1 MRILISDIKKL
12 NGVEIINQK
21 LFKKISDVSIDSR
34 KLKTGDLFFAIKG
47 ENFDG
52 HDFID
57 EVISKGASAV
67 VIEKKY
73 LEKFK
78 DKNYPLVVVEDTT
91 KALGEL
97 ARIYRDKF
105 DVKVIGLTG
114 SNGKTTTKEMIAEI
128 LSQKFKT
135 LKSEGNL
142 NNNFGVPLNLFRLQK
157 SHEVAVIEMGIN
169 HFGEMGALC
178 EIANPDFGLVTNIG
192 TAHIEFLKSRE
203 GIAEEKGKLF
213 KYLIR
218 KNGFG
223 FINSDEKL
231 IKEQAKG
238 LKRKLTFGFSSKA
251 DVRGKIIS
259 LNNLAQPVL
268 KVTYRSKSVVINLP
282 TFGIHTAQNALS
294 AAAVGLKFGVSL
306 KKIKSALEAFKS
318 YDKRMQVI
326 EIDGYTIIND
336 TYNASPESMKMAIQ
350 TMSMMKGYFQK
361 VAVLG
366 DMLEL
371 GEFSEKFHRELANYL
386 KENGIQKVFFFG
398 EFTKSSFEEALKL
411 ECDAKHFDDKKQI
424 ADEIK
429 KTIPEGSL
437 ILLKGSRKMKMEE
450 IIEYLK
456 G

>member
-1 MRILISDIKKL
+1 MKISISDIKKL
-12 NGVEIINQK
+12 KGVELINPN
-21 LFKKISDVSIDSR
+21 LFRKISDVSIDSR
-34 KLKTGDLFFAIKG
+34 KLKEGDLFFAIKG

-52 HDFID
+52 HNFVD

-67 VIEKKY
+67 VIERKY

-105 DVKVIGLTG
+105 NVKVIGLTG
-114 SNGKTTTKEMIAEI
+114 SNGKTTTKEMIAEV
-128 LSQKFKT
+128 LSTKFKT
-135 LKSEGNL
+135 LKTEGNL

-157 SHEVAVIEMGIN
+157 SLQVAVIEMGIN
-169 HFGEMGALC
+169 HFGEMKTLC
-178 EIANPDFGLVTNIG
+178 EIANPDFGIITNIG
-192 TAHIEFLKSRE
+192 TAHIEFLKNRE

-213 KYLIR
+213 KYLKE

-223 FINSDEKL
+223 FINSDEEL
-231 IKEQAKG
+231 IKQQTRG
-238 LKRKLTFGFSSKA
+238 LKKKLTFGFNSKA
-251 DVRGKIIS
+251 DVRGKVLS

-268 KVTYRSKSVVINLP
+268 RVTYRNKSVVINLP
-282 TFGIHTAQNALS
+282 TFGIHTAQNALC

-306 KKIKSALEAFKS
+306 RKIKSALESFKS

-326 EIDGYTIIND
+326 DLDGYTIIND
-336 TYNASPESMKMAIQ
+336 AYNANPDSMRMAIQ
-350 TMSMMKGYFQK
+350 TMKLMNGYFQK
-361 VAVLG
+361 LAVLG

-371 GEFSEKFHRELANYL
+371 GEYSEKYHRELAHYL

-398 EFTKSSFEEALKL
+398 ELTKSSFEEALKL
-411 ECDAKHFDDKKQI
+411 ELDAKHFDDKKQI

-429 KTIPEGSL
+429 NILPEGSL

-450 IIEYLK
+450 IIDYLK

>member
-34 KLKTGDLFFAIKG
+34 KLKPGDLFFAIKG

-142 NNNFGVPLNLFRLQK
+142 NNYFGVPLNLFRLQK

>member
-34 KLKTGDLFFAIKG
+34 KLKPGDLFFAIKG

-203 GIAEEKGKLF
+203 GIAEEKGELF

-238 LKRKLTFGFSSKA
+238 LKRKLTFGFNSKA

-268 KVTYRSKSVVINLP
+268 KVTYRNKSVVINLP

-326 EIDGYTIIND
+326 EIGGYTIIND

>member
-1 MRILISDIKKL
+1 MKISISDIKKL
-12 NGVEIINQK
+12 KGVELINPN
-21 LFKKISDVSIDSR
+21 LFRKISDVSIDSR
-34 KLKTGDLFFAIKG
+34 KLKEGDLFFAIKG

-52 HDFID
+52 HNFVD

-105 DVKVIGLTG
+105 NVKVIGLTG
-114 SNGKTTTKEMIAEI
+114 SNGKTTTKEMIAEV
-128 LSQKFKT
+128 LSTKFKT
-135 LKSEGNL
+135 LKTEGNL

-157 SHEVAVIEMGIN
+157 SHQIAVIEMGIN
-169 HFGEMGALC
+169 HFGEMKTLC
-178 EIANPDFGLVTNIG
+178 EIANPDFGIITNIG
-192 TAHIEFLKSRE
+192 TAHIEFLKNRE
-203 GIAEEKGKLF
+203 GIAEEKGMLF
-213 KYLIR
+213 KYLKE

-223 FINSDEKL
+223 FINSDEEL
-231 IKEQAKG
+231 IKQQARG
-238 LKRKLTFGFSSKA
+238 LKKKLTFGFNSKA
-251 DVRGKIIS
+251 DVRGKVLS

-268 KVTYRSKSVVINLP
+268 RVTYRNKSVVINLP
-282 TFGIHTAQNALS
+282 TFGIHTAQNALC

-306 KKIKSALEAFKS
+306 RKIKSALESFKS

-326 EIDGYTIIND
+326 DLDGYTIIND
-336 TYNASPESMKMAIQ
+336 AYNANPDSMRMAIQ
-350 TMSMMKGYFQK
+350 TMKLMNGYFQK
-361 VAVLG
+361 LAVLG

-371 GEFSEKFHRELANYL
+371 GEYSEKYHRELAHYL

-398 EFTKSSFEEALKL
+398 ELTKSSFEEALKL
-411 ECDAKHFDDKKQI
+411 ELDAKHFDDKKQI

-429 KTIPEGSL
+429 NILPEGSL

-450 IIEYLK
+450 IIDYLK

>member
-1 MRILISDIKKL
+1 MKISISDIKKL
-12 NGVEIINQK
+12 KGVELINPN
-21 LFKKISDVSIDSR
+21 LFRKISDVSIDSR
-34 KLKTGDLFFAIKG
+34 KLKEGDLFFAIKG

-52 HDFID
+52 HNFVD

-105 DVKVIGLTG
+105 NVKVIGLTG
-114 SNGKTTTKEMIAEI
+114 SNGKTTTKEMIAEV
-128 LSQKFKT
+128 LSTKFKT
-135 LKSEGNL
+135 LKTEGNL
-142 NNNFGVPLNLFRLQK
+142 NNNFGVSLNLFRLQK
-157 SHEVAVIEMGIN
+157 SHQVAVIEMGIN
-169 HFGEMGALC
+169 HFGEMKTLC
-178 EIANPDFGLVTNIG
+178 EIANPDFGIITNIG
-192 TAHIEFLKSRE
+192 TAHIEFLKNRE

-213 KYLIR
+213 KYLKE

-223 FINSDEKL
+223 FINSDEEL
-231 IKEQAKG
+231 IKQQARGFK
-238 LKRKLTFGFSSKA
+238 KKLTFGFNSKA
-251 DVRGKIIS
+251 DVRGKVLS

-268 KVTYRSKSVVINLP
+268 RVTYRNKSVVINLP
-282 TFGIHTAQNALS
+282 TFGIHTAQNALC

-306 KKIKSALEAFKS
+306 RKIKSALESFKS

-326 EIDGYTIIND
+326 DLDGYTIIND
-336 TYNASPESMKMAIQ
+336 AYNANPDSMRMAIQ
-350 TMSMMKGYFQK
+350 TMKLMNGYFQK
-361 VAVLG
+361 LAVLG

-371 GEFSEKFHRELANYL
+371 GEYSEKYHRELAHYL

-398 EFTKSSFEEALKL
+398 ELTKSSFEEALKL
-411 ECDAKHFDDKKQI
+411 ELDAKHFDDKKQI

-429 KTIPEGSL
+429 NTLPEGSL

-450 IIEYLK
+450 IIDYLK

>member
-336 TYNASPESMKMAIQ
+336 TYNASPESMEMAIQ

>member
-34 KLKTGDLFFAIKG
+34 KLKPGDLFFAIKG

>member
-1 MRILISDIKKL
+1 MRISTSDIKKL

-192 TAHIEFLKSRE
+192 TAHIEFLTSRE

-268 KVTYRSKSVVINLP
+268 KVTHRSKSVVINLP

-371 GEFSEKFHRELANYL
+371 GEFTEKFHRELANYL